1 MESEKVVESDLHMK
15 KSLPIAKE
23 LIAPCGMNCAVCSR
37 YLAHCNNLKRSGC
50 VGCRP
55 GNKRC
60 TYLFRDCA
68 GPGKNSKLNY
78 AFCFECDRYP
88 CRQIDR
94 MDKRYRIGYAM
105 SIKDNLEFIRK
116 RGLTKF
122 IEDQYRK
129 YRCPNCSGLIS
140 IHNRKCFRCD
150 PITRLVEKRPQA
162 GDN

>member
-1 MESEKVVESDLHMK
+1 MK
-15 KSLPIAKE
+15 KSLPFAKE
-23 LIAPCGMNCAVCSR
+23 LIAPCGMNCALCSR
-37 YLAHCNNLKRSGC
+37 YLAHFNNLKRSGC

-68 GPGKNSKLNY
+68 GPGKDSRLKY

-88 CRQIDR
+88 CKQIDR

-116 RGLTKF
+116 RGLIKF

-150 PITRLVEKRPQA
+150 PITRLVERNPQS
-162 GDN
+162 GDK